1 MKKLL
6 KEYLSFSKKEYNG
19 IMVLFALI
27 ILVLAFPYIY
37 DRLKTPVVYDTE
49 SFKREIALF
58 KSSAQKRS
66 FSDYNKLKDH
76 IEDKEFV
83 GTYFLFDPNKLPASE
98 WRKLGFSE
106 RQIKVIKNYESKGG
120 KFYNKEDLR
129 KIYSI
134 SASQYAKLEAYIRI
148 EKSFSFTKR
157 EYPKTKTWDNKK
169 AAYPAKKEMISVELN
184 SADSAQLESIRGI
197 GPAFALRI
205 LKYRQRLG
213 GFHSKE
219 QLREI
224 YGLDSVMFDKLKDQ
238 VWVEENLIQKI
249 NVNTALFEDLKR
261 SPYLSYKQIN
271 AIIQYRKQHGT
282 YHSPEDLKKIAILN
296 EEILRKIAPYLLF
309 E

>member
-6 KEYLSFSKKEYNG
+6 KEYFSFSKKEYNG
-19 IMVLFALI
+19 ILVLFALI
-27 ILVLAFPYIY
+27 ILVLVFPYVY
-37 DRLKTPVVYDTE
+37 ARLKTPEVYDTE
-49 SFKREIALF
+49 SFKKEIALF

-66 FSDYNKLKDH
+66 YSDYNKLKDH
-76 IEDKEFV
+76 IEDTELR
-83 GTYFLFDPNKLPASE
+83 GTYFLFDPNQLPASE
-98 WRKLGFSE
+98 WRKLGLAE
-106 RQIKVIKNYESKGG
+106 RQIRVIKNYESKGG
-120 KFYNKEDLR
+120 KFYKKEDLQ
-129 KIYSI
+129 KIYTI
-134 SASQYAKLEAYIRI
+134 SASQYSKLEPYIRI
-148 EKSFSFTKR
+148 EKSSSFTQK
-157 EYPKTKTWDNKK
+157 EYSKPKTWENKK
-169 AAYPAKKEMISVELN
+169 PAYTGKRATILVELN
-184 SADSAQLESIRGI
+184 SADSTQLETIRGI

-224 YGLDSVMFDKLKDQ
+224 YGLDSAMFETLKDQ
-238 VWVEENLIQKI
+238 VWVEGNSIQKI
-249 NVNTALFEDLKR
+249 NVNTALFDDLKR

-271 AIIQYRKQHGT
+271 AIIQYRKQHGI